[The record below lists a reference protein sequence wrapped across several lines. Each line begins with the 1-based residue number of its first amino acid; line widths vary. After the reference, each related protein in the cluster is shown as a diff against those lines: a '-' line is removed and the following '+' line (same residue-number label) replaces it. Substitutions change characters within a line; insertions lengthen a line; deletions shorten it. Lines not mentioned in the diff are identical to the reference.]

1 MGDSVLRWDIYD
13 IADEL
18 ADVPGQLATR
28 MTSDELY
35 DICQEL
41 NGLVRRLFDASMV
54 AGSVGPWPDYEG
66 GGE

>member
-18 ADVPGQLATR
+18 ADVPGQLADVR
-28 MTSDELY
+28 TSEGLY
-35 DICQEL
+35 VIYQEL